1 MASIPL
7 KLPSGRPSA
16 LPTSGASALSR
27 PMPQADGDS
36 GGGEPGDGSKQSG
49 YAGPEFGPFSC
60 SNCTHFDG
68 QGSCDHPEVIN
79 DPEVNGQ
86 VEADGCCNF
95 FRSKTA
101 HGGEGQSDQATQGG
115 QGDESDKDEGAAGE
129 GTAQRDYV

>member
-1 MASIPL
+1 MASVPL
-7 KLPSGRPSA
+7 KLPSGKPSA
-16 LPTSGASALSR
+16 MPPSGASSMSR

-101 HGGEGQSDQATQGG
+101 HGGQGDQTAQGG
-115 QGDESDKDEGAAGE
+115 QGDESDEDEGAAGE